1 MLKTNIQL
9 TDQKKGTL
17 LAFTAIMFITPD
29 SLFIRLSTIE
39 SWNLIFYRGF
49 IPFFVVFLGLLIIQ
63 KGKIITALINNG
75 WHGIAYAVTFTITNI
90 LFVISIENTSV
101 ANTLIM
107 ISLAPML
114 SAVISLIF
122 LKENP
127 DKKTWIA
134 IIITTL
140 AVIYIFFDSF
150 EKGDM
155 MGNFFGLVCATGLAA
170 GAVII
175 RSVKQLNLV
184 PSAMMG
190 KLLVALIALL
200 IFQRFI
206 EFLYSKQ
213 NKVWLLRNKGINY
226 DQGSFKL
233 IALVHISWMISI
245 FYFGLKDLEI
255 NHFFIILFL
264 FVTVWMYISNA
275 STLSATFFAI
285 PPFDSSCVGLKTGIG
300 ASGLILS
307 ISP

>member
-127 DKKTWIA
+127 DKKTWTA

-155 MGNFFGLVCATGLAA
+155 KGNFFGLVCATGLAV

-190 KLLVALIALL
+190 KLLVAIIALL
-200 IFQRFI
+200 FADNLNLEGSDLIIIPTMCIMCVAIPFVLVTLAPRYITAAEVNLF
-206 EFLYSKQ
+206 FLLETILGPIW
-213 NKVWLLRNKGINY
+213 VWLIIHEQPSMETIIGGIVIISTITAH
-226 DQGSFKL
+226 SFL
-233 IALVHISWMISI
+233 AL
-245 FYFGLKDLEI
+245 K
-255 NHFFIILFL
+255 
-264 FVTVWMYISNA
+264 
-275 STLSATFFAI
+275 
-285 PPFDSSCVGLKTGIG
+285 KT
-300 ASGLILS
+300 
-307 ISP
+307 